1 MDPKREPTFVDVPH
15 PPSIPGA
22 RRRPPGF
29 TLIEILLAVAIF
41 GLVLVAIHSV
51 FHVALRLRNRTVQ
64 SIEADIPLQQ
74 TLAILRRD
82 LAGIVPPGGT
92 FGGAVESN
100 PSTESTLLTG
110 APLVQFHT
118 AVGTLSDEAPWAD
131 IQRVAY
137 SLAAPTNSTSEGMD
151 LVRSVTRNLLPVSV
165 DTIESQRLMG
175 GIESVIFQFHDG
187 TAWQATWDSTNE
199 VILMPRA
206 IMARIQRMPPGNI
219 RTADR
224 LPPIE
229 LVVGLLVE
237 AAPDASATNATS
249 STDQDSGG
257 NNPPQ
262 GGGGNNPPPD
272 NGNPNQGGGGGPPP
286 RGARS

>member
-1 MDPKREPTFVDVPH
+1 MRREPIDFQ
-15 PPSIPGA
+15 PGA
-22 RRRPPGF
+22 PQPRRRPAGF

-100 PSTESTLLTG
+100 PSTDSTLLTG

-118 AVGTLSDEAPWAD
+118 ATGNLSDEAPWAD

-137 SLAAPTNSTSEGMD
+137 SLVAPTNTTSEGMD
-151 LVRSVTRNLLPVSV
+151 LVRSVTRNLLPVAV
-165 DTIESQRLMG
+165 DTIDSQRLMG
-175 GIESVIFQFHDG
+175 GIESMTFQFHDG

-199 VILMPRA
+199 VILLPRA
-206 IMARIQRMPPGNI
+206 IMAQIHRVVPSNT

-249 STDQDSGG
+249 STGQTSGG
-257 NNPPQ
+257 SNPPQ
-262 GGGGNNPPPD
+262 GGGGNNQPP
-272 NGNPNQGGGGGPPP
+272 NTGNPPQGGGGAP
-286 RGARS
+286 RPRAARS